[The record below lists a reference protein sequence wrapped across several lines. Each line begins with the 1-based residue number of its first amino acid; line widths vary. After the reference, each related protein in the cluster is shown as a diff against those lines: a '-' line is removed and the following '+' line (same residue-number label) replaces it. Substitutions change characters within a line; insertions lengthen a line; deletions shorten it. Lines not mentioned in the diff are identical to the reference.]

1 MIGNFDTHK
10 WFKKQYL
17 EEANINE
24 EIMSKENAFRALR
37 DIEANMAKWRGP
49 EGENYRTLMGRALD
63 SLQAAEVT
71 AMMDRERNT

>member
-1 MIGNFDTHK
+1 MDNFNTRE
-10 WFKKQYL
+10 WFKNQYL

-24 EIMSKENAFRALR
+24 ETMSKEDAFRALR

-63 SLQAAEVT
+63 SLQAAEIT
-71 AMMDRERNT
+71 AMMDREKGM